1 MTVSEEFQ
9 ANRSRLQGLAYRML
23 GSVADA
29 EDVIQ
34 DAYLR
39 WHDVDRAAVDNPE
52 AYLTTVVSRLCLDRL
67 GEARR
72 KREVYIG
79 PWLPEP
85 LLTSHAESSASAE
98 DEELSRDI
106 SFALLLALERLS
118 PLERA
123 AFLLHD
129 VFELSYSDIA
139 ATLNRGEAACRQ
151 LVTRARQHI
160 QRDKSRY
167 PVDADQNEQ
176 LASAFFRA
184 SRQGDIA
191 TLQKLLLDDAVLHAD
206 GGGQRTAA
214 RKLMHGASRIC
225 RFFAGLASKQADTPP
240 HWMMPVT
247 INGGPGVLSLEA
259 DGLLQAATLRIEQ
272 GRISDIYIVR
282 NPEKLAHLEHLVPE
296 QVESDR
302 TH

>member
-1 MTVSEEFQ
+1 MTSAREFQ
-9 ANRSRLQGLAYRML
+9 AHRSRLQGLAYRML

-29 EDVIQ
+29 EDVVQ

-39 WHDVDRAAVDNPE
+39 WHNADRASVENPE
-52 AYLTTVVSRLCLDRL
+52 SFLTTVVSRLCLDRL
-67 GEARR
+67 REARR
-72 KREVYIG
+72 KREVYTG

-85 LLTSHAESSASAE
+85 LVSTYADNPAASADE
-98 DEELSRDI
+98 DLSRDI
-106 SFALLLALERLS
+106 SFALMLALERLS

-151 LVTRARQHI
+151 LAKRGRQHI
-160 QRDKSRY
+160 QSEKPRY
-167 PVDADQNEQ
+167 RADTDQSQQ

-184 SRQGDIA
+184 SRQGDIGA
-191 TLQKLLLDDAVLHAD
+191 LQALLLEEAVLHAD
-206 GGGQRTAA
+206 GGGQRTALL
-214 RKLMHGASRIC
+214 RLLQGADRIC
-225 RFFAGLASKQADTPP
+225 RFFAALASNPTGSPP
-240 HWMMPVT
+240 LWLMPLT
-247 INGGPGVLSLEA
+247 FNGGPGVLSLEA
-259 DGLLQAATLRIEQ
+259 DGLLQAATVRIER

-282 NPEKLAHLEHLVPE
+282 NPQKLEHLSHLVPRE
-296 QVESDR
+296 FKTV